1 MKKIFIIILS
11 LFLSSTLMAA
21 GSDSSSGSS
30 SSMGDNLY
38 EDAVKL
44 VKRAGKLEKKDKTD
58 KAKKLYAQAF
68 NKLEK
73 AYKSDK
79 KNPDILNY
87 MGFTTRKTGNF
98 EKAEK
103 FYLEGLSLKPNHN
116 GINEYLGE
124 LYVQTNRIDKANER
138 LEVLKSCNCKEYGEL
153 ELIIKNNLIVN
164 HITKYWSAMFM
175 FMSGIFWKIEFEEK
189 LDYNKRYIFC
199 PNHVSTLDI
208 PLVTAAIPLPLL
220 FMGSLLTESFF
231 GIPGLGSYTIDAIR
245 QQDFAIVRAMVFLGS
260 VLYIL
265 GLLLTDLSYGLV
277 DPRVKVAN

>member
-1 MKKIFIIILS
+1 MIMKNLLVIVFTL
-11 LFLSSTLMAA
+11 LLSSSLMAA

-30 SSMGDNLY
+30 SDKESLY

-58 KAKKLYAQAF
+58 KAQKLYSQAF

-87 MGFTTRKTGNF
+87 MGFTTRKNGNF

-138 LEVLKSCNCKEYGEL
+138 LEVLKSCNCKEYSEL
-153 ELIIKNNLIVN
+153 ELIIK
-164 HITKYWSAMFM
+164 TKGA
-175 FMSGIFWKIEFEEK
+175 
-189 LDYNKRYIFC
+189 
-199 PNHVSTLDI
+199 
-208 PLVTAAIPLPLL
+208 
-220 FMGSLLTESFF
+220 
-231 GIPGLGSYTIDAIR
+231 
-245 QQDFAIVRAMVFLGS
+245 
-260 VLYIL
+260 
-265 GLLLTDLSYGLV
+265 
-277 DPRVKVAN
+277 KVY

>member
-1 MKKIFIIILS
+1 MKNIFILLLSLILS
-11 LFLSSTLMAA
+11 TSLMAA

-30 SSMGDNLY
+30 SSSSSSSNEESLY

-138 LEVLKSCNCKEYGEL
+138 LEVLKSCNCKEYSEL
-153 ELIIKNNLIVN
+153 ELIIK
-164 HITKYWSAMFM
+164 TK
-175 FMSGIFWKIEFEEK
+175 
-189 LDYNKRYIFC
+189 
-199 PNHVSTLDI
+199 
-208 PLVTAAIPLPLL
+208 
-220 FMGSLLTESFF
+220 GS
-231 GIPGLGSYTIDAIR
+231 
-245 QQDFAIVRAMVFLGS
+245 
-260 VLYIL
+260 
-265 GLLLTDLSYGLV
+265 
-277 DPRVKVAN
+277 KVY

>member
-1 MKKIFIIILS
+1 MIMKNLLVIVFTL
-11 LFLSSTLMAA
+11 LFSSSLMAA

-30 SSMGDNLY
+30 SDKESLY

-58 KAKKLYAQAF
+58 KAKKLYSQAF
-68 NKLEK
+68 KKLEK

-153 ELIIKNNLIVN
+153 ELIIK
-164 HITKYWSAMFM
+164 TK
-175 FMSGIFWKIEFEEK
+175 
-189 LDYNKRYIFC
+189 
-199 PNHVSTLDI
+199 
-208 PLVTAAIPLPLL
+208 
-220 FMGSLLTESFF
+220 GS
-231 GIPGLGSYTIDAIR
+231 
-245 QQDFAIVRAMVFLGS
+245 
-260 VLYIL
+260 
-265 GLLLTDLSYGLV
+265 
-277 DPRVKVAN
+277 KVY

>member
-1 MKKIFIIILS
+1 MKKILIIVLS

-30 SSMGDNLY
+30 SSGSSSSKEETLY
-38 EDAVKL
+38 EEAVKL

-153 ELIIKNNLIVN
+153 ELIIK
-164 HITKYWSAMFM
+164 TK
-175 FMSGIFWKIEFEEK
+175 
-189 LDYNKRYIFC
+189 
-199 PNHVSTLDI
+199 
-208 PLVTAAIPLPLL
+208 
-220 FMGSLLTESFF
+220 GS
-231 GIPGLGSYTIDAIR
+231 
-245 QQDFAIVRAMVFLGS
+245 
-260 VLYIL
+260 
-265 GLLLTDLSYGLV
+265 
-277 DPRVKVAN
+277 KVY